1 MSSDAPQSKQKST
14 RDRLT
19 EAMIRV
25 IGSEGMHAASVRTV
39 AREAGCNE
47 AVLYQH
53 FPSKAAMQE
62 AIYEDIVSE
71 MAEEKR
77 RLATTG
83 NDVRTFIRSWIE
95 VTYHNYDQRPDAFAY
110 ALLTF
115 PPVVRS
121 ENPISDVQSRIFIDA
136 LASMSPPNEFRI
148 RNDSIAIA
156 VFRST
161 LLGIPYE
168 IHMKRLDGPASDY
181 AADVAQM
188 AESIILQPI

>member
-1 MSSDAPQSKQKST
+1 MSSEATQSKLKST

-25 IGSEGMHAASVRTV
+25 IGSEGMHAASVRTI
-39 AREAGCNE
+39 AKEAGCNE

-77 RLATTG
+77 RLATQS
-83 NDVRTFIRSWIE
+83 NDVRTFIQMWIE
-95 VTYHNYDQRPDAFAY
+95 VTYRNYDQRPDAFAY
-110 ALLTF
+110 ALLSF

-136 LASMSPPNEFRI
+136 LASLNPPNGFRV

-156 VFRST
+156 IFRST

-168 IHMKRLDGPASDY
+168 IHMKRLKGPASNY
-181 AADVAQM
+181 ADDVARVG
-188 AESIILQPI
+188 ESIILQPT

>member
-1 MSSDAPQSKQKST
+1 MSSDTTQSNLKST

-25 IGSEGMHAASVRTV
+25 IGSEGMHAASVRTI

-77 RLATTG
+77 LLATTG

-95 VTYHNYDQRPDAFAY
+95 VTFRNYDQRPDAFAY
-110 ALLTF
+110 ALLSF

-136 LASMSPPNEFRI
+136 LASLSPPNGFRV

-156 VFRST
+156 IFRST

-168 IHMKRLDGPASDY
+168 IHMKRLDGPARDY
-181 AADVAQM
+181 ATDVARM